1 MQDSRQTEAFIVD
14 LGRALH
20 RYGASTARIEAAMTQ
35 LAVRVGIDAQ
45 FFVQPTALF
54 ASFGRGGAETY
65 LLRLEPPIT
74 DLTRLAR
81 LDALLMALL
90 RREMT
95 AAEGAR
101 GLQTIL
107 QERRGR
113 RWTPQLFGG
122 HMLAAA
128 AAARFVGGGW
138 REIAVAAAIGL
149 VVGILARL
157 AEKRPGFTRIQLPVS
172 AIFAAFLAVAAAVPW
187 GPMNPQVAMLAGLV
201 VLLPGLSL
209 TVALSE
215 LATNHLA
222 SGTARAAGAL
232 VVFVAMAFGVAL
244 GARVAALTFGAA
256 QLADPVPAPGWTL
269 GLAVALAPVAMA
281 ALFRVPR
288 HEVPFVILGCAIAFV
303 GGWGGTRVLG
313 PELGVFVGGFLAGVA
328 ANGYARIRNR
338 PSAIVYVPALL
349 MLVPGSIGFRS
360 VTALLADQV
369 ASGIEAAFTTLLMAV
384 ALGTGM
390 LIAGVFVPPRRVL

>member
-1 MQDSRQTEAFIVD
+1 MQDSRPAEAFIVD

-35 LAVRVGIDAQ
+35 LAVRLGINAH

-65 LLRLEPPIT
+65 LLRLEPPVT

-90 RREMT
+90 RREYT
-95 AAEGAR
+95 APDGQRVLEE
-101 GLQTIL
+101 IL
-107 QERRGR
+107 RERRGR
-113 RWTPQLFGG
+113 RWTPVLFGG

-149 VVGILARL
+149 LVGVLARL
-157 AEKRPGFTRIQLPVS
+157 TEKRPGFTRIQLPVTAVFAS
-172 AIFAAFLAVAAAVPW
+172 FLAMAAAAAF
-187 GPMNPQVAMLAGLV
+187 GPLNPQVAMLAGLV
-201 VLLPGLSL
+201 VLLPGLAL

-222 SGTARAAGAL
+222 SGTARAAGAM

-244 GARVAALTFGAA
+244 GARIAALVFGAVR
-256 QLADPVPAPGWTL
+256 LADPVPAPAWTL
-269 GLAVALAPVAMA
+269 ALAVLLAPVAMS

-288 HEVPFVILGCAIAFV
+288 REVPFVVAGCAMAFL
-303 GGWGGTRVLG
+303 GGLCGGRVLG

-328 ANGYARIRNR
+328 ANGYARLRNR
-338 PSAIVYVPALL
+338 PSAIVYLPALL

-369 ASGIEAAFTTLLMAV
+369 TSGIETAFTTLLMAV

-390 LIAGVFVPPRRVL
+390 LVAGVFVPPRRVL

>member
-1 MQDSRQTEAFIVD
+1 MQDPQQTEAFIVE

-35 LAVRVGIDAQ
+35 LAVRLGIDAQ

-90 RREMT
+90 RRELT
-95 AAEGAR
+95 APQGPAALAE
-101 GLQTIL
+101 IL
-107 QERRGR
+107 RERRGR
-113 RWTPQLFGG
+113 RWTPVLFGG
-122 HMLAAA
+122 HTLAAA

-138 REIAVAAAIGL
+138 REIAVAGAIGL
-149 VVGILARL
+149 VVGFLARL
-157 AEKRPGFTRIQLPVS
+157 ADKRPGFTRIQLPVS
-172 AIFAAFLAVAAAVPW
+172 AICASFLAVAAAVAF
-187 GPMNPQVAMLAGLV
+187 GPLNPQVAMLAGLV
-201 VLLPGLSL
+201 VLLPGLAL

-215 LATNHLA
+215 LATHHLA

-244 GARVAALTFGAA
+244 GARLAALVFGAA
-256 QLADPVPAPGWTL
+256 PIVDPIPAPGWTL
-269 GLAVALAPVAMA
+269 ALAVVLAPIAMA

-288 HEVPFVILGCAIAFV
+288 SEIPFVVTGCAMAFA
-303 GGWGGTRVLG
+303 GGLGGARVLG
-313 PELGVFVGGFLAGVA
+313 PELGVFVGGFLAGAA
-328 ANGYARIRNR
+328 ANGYARLRNR
-338 PSAIVYVPALL
+338 PSAIVYLPALL

-360 VTALLADQV
+360 VTALLADHV
-369 ASGIEAAFTTLLMAV
+369 TSGIEAAFTTLLMAV

-390 LIAGVFVPPRRVL
+390 LVAGVFVPPRRVL